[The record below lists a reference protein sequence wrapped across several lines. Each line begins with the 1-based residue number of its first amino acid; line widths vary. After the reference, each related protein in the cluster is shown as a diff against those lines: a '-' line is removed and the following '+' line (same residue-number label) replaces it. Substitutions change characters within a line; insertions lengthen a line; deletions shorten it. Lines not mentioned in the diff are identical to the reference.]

1 MKEVRNSNNE
11 ITPILPNSREVSG
24 YAIVFNSD
32 SNDLGGFIERIQPE
46 ALEGVIEKSDV
57 LCLLNHN
64 EDKGVLA
71 RSKHGEGS
79 LRLEIDEIGLKYT
92 FEAPN
97 TALGDEL
104 LEGLRRGDINT
115 SSFAFTVGS
124 DNWSKREDGTYL
136 RTINSISELFDVSPV
151 YRAAYDATSVKVDAR
166 GLDTLKQQELA
177 EAEKEKFEALLERS
191 KQMEEKL
198 KEEEEKPTDEDEP
211 TDEAPTDKQDEEPT
225 ENPKDD
231 EEQKANDESTKED
244 DKEDEEDNNTLNDN
258 KLNKRKMEKFSLLK
272 AINSVVN
279 NQPLDERAQEVVS
292 AGLAEMRK
300 AGLGVSGQIQL
311 PIEERADVQATVATS
326 GLEAVATDKFS
337 LLEPLRA
344 NLVMA
349 QAGANLMTGL
359 VGNISIPAYSG
370 ATVGWA
376 GEIEAAADGAG
387 TFSEIELS
395 PKRLTAYIDVSKQF
409 LIQDSV
415 NAEEMLRNDIVRA
428 ISDKLEATILGDEAG
443 TTKKPAG
450 IFNGAS
456 AADLTYEGTVDM
468 EEAIESANVMG
479 ELTYIVSPKAKAA
492 LRKATKTD
500 NGFTYE
506 NGEVNGIKVLSTS
519 NCKGVVLGNFS
530 DYVIAQWA
538 GVDLVIDG
546 VSQAINGKVRIVVNA
561 YFDAKPRR
569 SEAFVAGVVE

>member
-71 RSKHGEGS
+71 RSKYGEGS
-79 LRLEIDEIGLKYT
+79 LRLEVDEIGLKYT

-166 GLDTLKQQELA
+166 GLDAIRKQE
-177 EAEKEKFEALLERS
+177 EA
-191 KQMEEKL
+191 
-198 KEEEEKPTDEDEP
+198 EEEKPTDEDEVK
-211 TDEAPTDKQDEEPT
+211 PTDKQDEEPT

-244 DKEDEEDNNTLNDN
+244 EEDNNTLNDN
-258 KLNKRKMEKFSLLK
+258 KLNKRTMEKFSLLK
-272 AINSVVN
+272 AINSIAN
-279 NQPLDERAQEVVS
+279 NKQLDERSAEVVN
-292 AGLAEMRK
+292 AGVAEMRK
-300 AGLGVSGQIQL
+300 SGLTYSGQIQL
-311 PIEERADVQATVATS
+311 PIEERADVQATVATA
-326 GLEAVATDKFS
+326 GLEAVATDK
-337 LLEPLRA
+337 LNILEPLRA

-349 QAGANLMTGL
+349 QAGATLMTGL
-359 VGNISIPAYSG
+359 VGNVAIPMYDG
-370 ATVGWA
+370 TTVGWE
-376 GEIEAAADGAG
+376 GEIDPAKDGAG
-387 TFSEIELS
+387 KFSEIELS
-395 PKRLTAYIDVSKQF
+395 PKRLTAVVEVSKQF

-415 NAEEMLRNDIVRA
+415 NAEEMLRNDIVKA
-428 ISDKLEATILGDEAG
+428 ISNELEATILGDEAG
-443 TTKKPAG
+443 TNKKPAG
-450 IFNGAS
+450 IFNGAT
-456 AADLTYEGTVDM
+456 AATLDYEGTVDM
-468 EEAIESANVMG
+468 EEALEEANVYG
-479 ELTYIVSPKAKAA
+479 EYTYIVSPKAKAA
-492 LRKATKTD
+492 LRKAKKGD
-500 NGFTYE
+500 NGFVME
-506 NGEVNGIKVLSTS
+506 AGEVNGIKVLCTS
-519 NCKGVVLGNFS
+519 AAKGVVLGNFS
-530 DYVIAQWA
+530 EYVIAQWGA
-538 GVDLVIDG
+538 IDLTVDPYTKAAD
-546 VSQAINGKVRIVVNA
+546 GKVRLVINA
-561 YFDAKPRR
+561 FFDAKPRR